1 MTAEWRPFPFPDGIE
16 QFYFAMIT
24 FFGIGKT
31 DFDPGRVKDKRIAA
45 LISALEQAKAADV
58 TAAINQ
64 TLKLY
69 RKKIEKRDFAP
80 YEAIAV
86 EESVLVHLWRLVK
99 GEDLIADISPDLQLH
114 ILQLVE

>member
-16 QFYFAMIT
+16 QFYSAMIR

-31 DFDPGRVKDKRIAA
+31 ELDPDRVKDKRIAA
-45 LISALEQAKAADV
+45 LMSAMEEAKAADV
-58 TAAINQ
+58 TTAMNQ

-99 GEDLIADISPDLQLH
+99 GEDLTADISPDLQLH